1 MLLDQTSHNME
12 EDPTP
17 IPSMGMRKSLITDA
31 KGVITGEEVEQDLG
45 HTESGCDIRLFQI
58 NVLKLMFIC
67 LPRAYQVRRLARLCP
82 HLMNTSCIPGTTY
95 IQNGALPCPLV

>member
-1 MLLDQTSHNME
+1 ME

-45 HTESGCDIRLFQI
+45 HTESGCDVFAAFYVW
-58 NVLKLMFIC
+58 NVLKLMFFAC
-67 LPRAYQVRRLARLCP
+67 LLLLLLVACMARLCA
-82 HLMNTSCIPGTTY
+82 
-95 IQNGALPCPLV
+95 ALAHVVA

>member
-1 MLLDQTSHNME
+1 MLREIQLPLPVCSVPFGQKRRNME

-45 HTESGCDIRLFQI
+45 HTESGCDVLLVLQTDECSQVDVRLSPSCA
-58 NVLKLMFIC
+58 C
-67 LPRAYQVRRLARLCP
+67 LRTRLCP
-82 HLMNTSCIPGTTY
+82 S
-95 IQNGALPCPLV
+95 LVRT